1 MTDPSESAVFTGSE
15 EALLETTRVGE
26 HTLDDGYSFPEE
38 GTSNKQPERVY
49 TVDDAIEK
57 IGFGPFQ
64 ILIAVFCGLMWVAD
78 AMELMLLSIL
88 SPIVKCQWDLS
99 NLEEAMIT
107 SVVFFGIFLG
117 GVFWGVLCDKIG
129 RKKVL
134 LIADI
139 AILVFG
145 VLSALKMSPGDSRYP
160 GYPWLII
167 CRFFVG
173 FSAAGTSQGVVYYV
187 EFLPLKGRGM
197 CTTLVS
203 IWWSIGTIFGA
214 LLAIG
219 VLGYGDLGWHWYLGL
234 AATPLT
240 LVLFLF
246 PFVPESARFYLIKG
260 KRDQAHKVIERVAKM
275 NFKKLPSGTLVSQ
288 EEKEKRNPIE
298 YIVSQEE
305 KAKRNT
311 AEDTVVYREGSVS
324 IRDHFSHVDVYAANA
339 DELVDDN
346 IGDGELQHSIEKDV
360 QTRDDSST
368 DNEASQL
375 LGLDYAAPSS
385 RLQRIFEQI
394 TPLFTNGM
402 WRTTVIL
409 MILWFGCSFLYY
421 GVVLLTTSLLRFDPH
436 CGGFNNLSNSSSCE
450 DNKLGTGDYIKIMW
464 SAGAELPGL
473 IITVLIIDFIGR
485 KMTLAVEFLFCV
497 VGFLLLFICASE
509 SVITFFLFIIRAFS
523 SGVFKAIYVYT
534 PEVYPTNSRALGL
547 GVCSTASR
555 VGGMITP
562 VIAQVLFEVNDYA
575 TFSLY
580 AGSCIVFT
588 VLAILLPIETKGR
601 TLRDG
606 KSSKGRSY

>member
-1 MTDPSESAVFTGSE
+1 MAAASEDGVKSE
-15 EALLETTRVGE
+15 EALVETTRIE
-26 HTLDDGYSFPEE
+26 EPKLLPDNYSLPKKV
-38 GTSNKQPERVY
+38 TSNKQPERVY

-64 ILIAVFCGLMWVAD
+64 IFITVFCGLLWVAD

-107 SVVFFGIFLG
+107 SVVFLGIFLG
-117 GVFWGVLCDKIG
+117 GVFWGLLCDKIG

-134 LIADI
+134 LIVDI
-139 AILVFG
+139 VILVFG
-145 VLSALKMSPGDSRYP
+145 VLSALQISSGDSRYP

-173 FSAAGTSQGVVYYV
+173 FGAAGTPQSVTYYA

-197 CTTLVS
+197 CIVL
-203 IWWSIGTIFGA
+203 IAMWWSIGTIFGA

-219 VLGYGDLGWHWYLGL
+219 VLGYGNLGWHWYLGL
-234 AATPLT
+234 AATPLV

-246 PFVPESARFYLIKG
+246 PFVPESARFYLVKG
-260 KRDQAHKVIERVAKM
+260 KHDQAHKVIERVAKM

-288 EEKEKRNPIE
+288 EEKEKRNKTKN
-298 YIVSQEE
+298 IVFQEE

-311 AEDTVVYREGSVS
+311 AEDMIVYSEGSVS

-375 LGLDYAAPSS
+375 LGPDYAAPSS

-450 DNKLGTGDYIKIMW
+450 DNQLGTSDYIKILW
-464 SAGAELPGL
+464 SAGAEFPGL
-473 IITVLIIDFIGR
+473 IITFLIIDFIGR
-485 KMTLAVEFLFCV
+485 KKTMAVEFFICM
-497 VGFLLLFICASE
+497 VGFLLLFICASD
-509 SVITFFLFIIRAFS
+509 SVITFFLFIIRAFVT
-523 SGVFKAIYVYT
+523 GVFQGVYVYT

-547 GVCSTASR
+547 GVCNSASR
-555 VGGMITP
+555 VGGIITP

-580 AGSCIVFT
+580 AGSCIVLA
-588 VLAILLPIETKGR
+588 VLAMLLPIETKGR
-601 TLRDG
+601 ALQDG
-606 KSSKGRSY
+606 RGSK

>member
-1 MTDPSESAVFTGSE
+1 MTDPSKSAVFTGSE
-15 EALLETTRVGE
+15 EALVETTRIGE

-64 ILIAVFCGLMWVAD
+64 ILITVFCGLMWVAD

-99 NLEEAMIT
+99 NFEEAMIT
-107 SVVFFGIFLG
+107 TVVFFGVFLG

-160 GYPWLII
+160 GYPWLIV

-173 FSAAGTSQGVVYYV
+173 FSTAGALQAVVYYI

-197 CTTLVS
+197 CTALITT
-203 IWWSIGTIFGA
+203 WWSIGTIFGA

-234 AATPLT
+234 AATPLV

-246 PFVPESARFYLIKG
+246 PFVPESARFYLVKG

-288 EEKEKRNPIE
+288 EEKEKRN
-298 YIVSQEE
+298 
-305 KAKRNT
+305 T

-324 IRDHFSHVDVYAANA
+324 IRDHFSHVDVYTANA

-346 IGDGELQHSIEKDV
+346 IGDGELQHSIEEDV

-385 RLQRIFEQI
+385 RLQRVFEQI
-394 TPLFTNGM
+394 MPLFTNGM

-450 DNKLGTGDYIKIMW
+450 DNQLGTGDYIKILW
-464 SAGAELPGL
+464 SAGAEFPGL
-473 IITVLIIDFIGR
+473 IITFFAIDLIGR
-485 KMTLAVEFLFCV
+485 KKTMAVEFFICM
-497 VGFLLLFICASE
+497 VGFLLLFICASD

-523 SGVFKAIYVYT
+523 SGVFKAVNVYT
-534 PEVYPTNSRALGL
+534 PEVYPTKSRALGL
-547 GVCSTASR
+547 GVCNTASR

-580 AGSCIVFT
+580 AGSSIVFT

-601 TLRDG
+601 ALRDA